1 MSVLSYAFCRDDD
14 GNFGLVR
21 AFDHGWLTV
30 TFDFGTRRMRPCELT
45 FI

>member
-1 MSVLSYAFCRDDD
+1 MTVLSYAFCRDAD

-21 AFDHGWLTV
+21 SFDHGWLTV
-30 TFDFGTRRMRPCELT
+30 TFDSGTRRCRPSELT

>member
-1 MSVLSYAFCRDDD
+1 MSVLSYAFCRDVD

-21 AFDHGWLTV
+21 SYDHGYLTI
-30 TFDFGTRRMRPCELT
+30 TFDFGTRRVRPNEVE